1 MSKELEAV
9 IGVTLI
15 AVLTLS
21 AILAFVFMR

>member
-15 AVLTLS
+15 ALLTLG
-21 AILAFVFMR
+21 IVVAFVLLR